1 MQTAIGRVIMDLS
14 ISDRDDIQEMRR
26 LFYLKFYGEIT
37 QAELEREV
45 EKIMGR
51 QLHLLEAK

>member
-1 MQTAIGRVIMDLS
+1 MGLS

-51 QLHLLEAK
+51 QLHLLEARG

>member
-1 MQTAIGRVIMDLS
+1 MGLS

-37 QAELEREV
+37 QAELEARTAE
-45 EKIMGR
+45 IMNKQGS
-51 QLHLLEAK
+51 LLEAK